1 MTAVVTS
8 NNPFAR
14 DNVAPP
20 PVTREDGTN
29 YPWRMFFD
37 QGQRIADADTLEEM
51 IELLIPG
58 YLELE
63 TREEKLAARVRLG
76 AFVRQLAR
84 GAIIS
89 PIIPEDAENIEDWE
103 WNVLVYGDD
112 EQGDPFGW
120 KDGTGTLG
128 VQDENSEES
137 DVWSSKYPLV
147 LLETS
152 YAPFTDITPPLSSE
166 GDFEYVK
173 NIIWIRPSNE
183 KDFLYSLSRIGFITF
198 GTPSATIR
206 EDAKAH

>member
-1 MTAVVTS
+1 MTSVITS

-20 PVTREDGTN
+20 PITREDGTN

-37 QGQRIADADTLEEM
+37 QGQRIADADTLDEM
-51 IELLIPG
+51 IDILIPG

-63 TREEKLAARVRLG
+63 TREEKLAARIRLG
-76 AFVRQLAR
+76 AFVQQLAR
-84 GAIIS
+84 GAILS
-89 PIIPEDAENIEDWE
+89 PITPEDAEEIEDWE
-103 WNVLVYGDD
+103 WDVLVYGND
-112 EQGDPFGW
+112 ESRDPFGW

-128 VQDENSEES
+128 EFDADGI

-152 YAPFTDITPPLSSE
+152 YTPFTEITPPLSSE

-173 NIIWIRPSNE
+173 NLIWIRPSNE

-198 GTPSATIR
+198 GTPAATIR
-206 EDAKAH
+206 DDKNAN